1 MIEIIL
7 GIGVAAFIV
16 YAIFSIVYMM
26 SMKRVND
33 ALHDFILRTEANANA
48 TLAELKVTLEKIRIV
63 TDDIG
68 AVTQDARQISNSL
81 VSLEKGVRTLFE
93 YVKEGVGSAAGAS
106 YAGLKAGI
114 KAGIATFAK
123 NPSAKNPT
131 EKGSDDYEGEP

>member
-1 MIEIIL
+1 MIEILL
-7 GIGVAAFIV
+7 GIGVAVFIV

-26 SMKRVND
+26 SMKRMND
-33 ALHDFILRTEANANA
+33 ALHDFILRTEVNANA
-48 TLAELKVTLEKIRIV
+48 TLAELKVTLENIRKV

-81 VSLEKGVRTLFE
+81 ATVEKGMRMLFE

-114 KAGIATFAK
+114 KAGFATL
-123 NPSAKNPT
+123 AKNPT
-131 EKGSDDYEGEP
+131 EKGSDDHEGEP